1 MHAAGQ
7 IPRIKVVQPSW
18 LLDSVAQWTH
28 LPEAPYFFP
37 SLAPHAPPSPR
48 SPIEDPPVFT
58 PAEYV
63 GDYSR
68 DGSVVGE
75 ELDMT
80 GVDWGDA
87 MDEID
92 ACLDETDEEDLG
104 DQTDGDG
111 DVTDGSTSGIGPG
124 KKRGRVSGE
133 GGKLNRVGGR
143 EEGSVGSPLQK
154 RVKTSRSRKSGLKVS
169 YAVDDDRTDEG
180 LDDLAS
186 SSPAPVVADPSE
198 SVVEIF
204 KGGIP
209 PPSIEQ
215 KEGEDAPSQGGS
227 SDDSDDEAFFASMA
241 AEVESGWS

>member
-1 MHAAGQ
+1 M
-7 IPRIKVVQPSW
+7 
-18 LLDSVAQWTH
+18 
-28 LPEAPYFFP
+28 
-37 SLAPHAPPSPR
+37 
-48 SPIEDPPVFT
+48 
-58 PAEYV
+58 
-63 GDYSR
+63 
-68 DGSVVGE
+68 
-75 ELDMT
+75 
-80 GVDWGDA
+80 
-87 MDEID
+87 
-92 ACLDETDEEDLG
+92 
-104 DQTDGDG
+104 
-111 DVTDGSTSGIGPG
+111 
-124 KKRGRVSGE
+124 
-133 GGKLNRVGGR
+133 
-143 EEGSVGSPLQK
+143 QK
-154 RVKTSRSRKSGLKVS
+154 RVKTSRSRKSRLKVS